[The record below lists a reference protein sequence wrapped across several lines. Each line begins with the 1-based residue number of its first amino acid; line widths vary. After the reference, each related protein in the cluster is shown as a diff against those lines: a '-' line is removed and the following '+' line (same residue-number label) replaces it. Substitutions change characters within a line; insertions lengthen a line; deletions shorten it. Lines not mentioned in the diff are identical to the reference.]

1 MTQNQMILKCIS
13 YNVSIKAFRAYIKV
27 PTTVAS
33 ASGAS
38 LRSIEINFE
47 GTTGIQM
54 GVIVPLRSYL
64 LKYRLFADFS
74 W

>member
-1 MTQNQMILKCIS
+1 MIQNQMILKCIS

-27 PTTVAS
+27 PTIVAN
-33 ASGAS
+33 ASRAS

-47 GTTGIQM
+47 GTTGIQT

>member
-27 PTTVAS
+27 PTTVAN
-33 ASGAS
+33 ASGVS

-47 GTTGIQM
+47 GTTGIQT

>member
-27 PTTVAS
+27 PTIVAN
-33 ASGAS
+33 ASRAS

-47 GTTGIQM
+47 GTTGIQT

>member
-1 MTQNQMILKCIS
+1 MILKCIS
-13 YNVSIKAFRAYIKV
+13 YNVSVKAFRAYIKV
-27 PTTVAS
+27 PTIVAN
-33 ASGAS
+33 ASRAS

-47 GTTGIQM
+47 GTTGIQT